1 MPFFSAN
8 GGGKKE
14 TEIIVKSF
22 SMYNNGHSG
31 KFNYKDYFDSYEE
44 FAKKATWGIN
54 MANGSHCGMGWPNGN
69 VKTSNLSVFHDNT
82 YFYVS
87 TSNDFLYD
95 SKGNFVCFPKE

>member
-31 KFNYKDYFDSYEE
+31 KFNYKD
-44 FAKKATWGIN
+44 
-54 MANGSHCGMGWPNGN
+54 
-69 VKTSNLSVFHDNT
+69 
-82 YFYVS
+82 
-87 TSNDFLYD
+87 
-95 SKGNFVCFPKE
+95 